1 MPWSYE
7 NEHGTD
13 TQGVFATQEDAI
25 IAVEKDPEYALDL
38 KHRGLSFLRQH
49 SCGTGQVIQDS
60 IPQHWNPAFPVPVN
74 GRQQFKRLQKQF
86 GTSDYEPKHEMK
98 ERLDHYAKKAAHD
111 GSHRR

>member
-7 NEHGTD
+7 CRLGHSNGCWPDTD
-13 TQGVFATQEDAI
+13 TPPSGAGEPCATCGAPTN
-25 IAVEKDPEYALDL
+25 VVHY
-38 KHRGLSFLRQH
+38 S
-49 SCGTGQVIQDS
+49 SGTGQVIQDS

-98 ERLDHYAKKAAHD
+98 ERLDHFAKKAVHD